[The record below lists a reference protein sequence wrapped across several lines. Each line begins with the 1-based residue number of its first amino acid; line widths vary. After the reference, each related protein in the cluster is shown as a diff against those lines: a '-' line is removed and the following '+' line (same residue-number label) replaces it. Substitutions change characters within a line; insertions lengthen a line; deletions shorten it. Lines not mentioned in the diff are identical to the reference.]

1 MRRWRAVGARAEDQ
15 REGAKARAHAFMRA
29 RVCACVHPPPPYSPG
44 LVAPTLSMFSRML
57 KLGSLPLPL
66 ALPPSL
72 LLPPKGRATPRA
84 A

>member
-1 MRRWRAVGARAEDQ
+1 
-15 REGAKARAHAFMRA
+15 
-29 RVCACVHPPPPYSPG
+29 

-84 A
+84 AWWCHAGAAAAAA